1 MADSDIRRCARLL
14 AMMAQHA
21 GASARQLEEGLG
33 LSAGTVERLFSGRIE
48 PTLRQILAI
57 LESLKVPPAH
67 FFRIA
72 FPEEDGEETGTGEAR
87 EAGEAEIAARLLDL
101 LDRVSPQQTSAPEE
115 EEVSSEELDRR
126 IAEAL
131 RRLGVS

>member
-14 AMMAQHA
+14 EMMAQHERV
-21 GASARQLEEGLG
+21 SALHLEEALG
-33 LSAGTVERLFSGRIE
+33 AGTVERLFSGRSE
-48 PTLRQILAI
+48 PTLREILAI
-57 LESLKVPPAH
+57 LEFLQVPPAH

-72 FPEEDGEETGTGEAR
+72 FPDEAGEEAESGEAS
-87 EAGEAEIAARLLDL
+87 EAEIAARLLDL
-101 LDRVSPQQTSAPEE
+101 LDHVSPQQASPPEEE

>member
-14 AMMAQHA
+14 EMMAQHE
-21 GASARQLEEGLG
+21 GISASQLDAALG
-33 LSAGTVERLFSGRIE
+33 SSAGTVERLFSGRTE
-48 PTLRQILAI
+48 LTLRQMLSILGT
-57 LESLKVPPAH
+57 LKVPPAH

-72 FPEEDGEETGTGEAR
+72 FPGEEGEEAEL

-101 LDRVSPQQTSAPEE
+101 LDHVGSQQTPALEE

-131 RRLGVS
+131 RRLGVT

>member
-14 AMMAQHA
+14 EMMAQHKGVLA
-21 GASARQLEEGLG
+21 LQLEEALG
-33 LSAGTVERLFSGRIE
+33 CSAGTVERLFSGRGE
-48 PTLRQILAI
+48 PTLREILAI
-57 LESLKVPPAH
+57 LEFLQVPPAH

-72 FPEEDGEETGTGEAR
+72 FPDEAGEEAESGEAS
-87 EAGEAEIAARLLDL
+87 EAEIAARLLDL
-101 LDRVSPQQTSAPEE
+101 LDHVSPQQASPPEEE